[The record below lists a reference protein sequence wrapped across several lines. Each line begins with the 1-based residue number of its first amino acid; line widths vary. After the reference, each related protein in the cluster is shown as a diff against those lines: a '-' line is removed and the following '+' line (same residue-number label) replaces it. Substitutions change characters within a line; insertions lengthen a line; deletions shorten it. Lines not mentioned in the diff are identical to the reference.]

1 MGDSIYRIG
10 DNIYRIGD
18 KIYRK
23 GDSIEGPAIGDNVPK
38 DIIVAIRGL
47 SGDLNSRPPA
57 PNARIIALD
66 H

>member
-23 GDSIEGPAIGDNVPK
+23 GESIVGPAIGDNVPK
-38 DIIVAIRGL
+38 DIIVSIKGL
-47 SGDLNSRPPA
+47 SGELNPGPPT
-57 PNARIIALD
+57 PDARIIALD